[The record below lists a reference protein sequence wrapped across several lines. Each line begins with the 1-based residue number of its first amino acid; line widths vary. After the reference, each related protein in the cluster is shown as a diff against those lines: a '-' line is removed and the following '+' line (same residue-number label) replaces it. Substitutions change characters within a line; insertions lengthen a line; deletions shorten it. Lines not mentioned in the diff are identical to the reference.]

1 MGHFGRVCRGAE
13 KKIHGMG
20 KDSYSSEE
28 TDSSDDEYQQAK
40 NLHLLH
46 LKSLR
51 IHEVGNE
58 NDMPRENEW
67 WETVQVGHGRLQC
80 QLDTGAQASV
90 MTAKQLRSIAPDARI
105 KKTHK
110 RLVSYSQHQIV
121 PRGCT
126 TLKVKHKEKEIK
138 VKFFIIDKAHNPILS
153 GKVCKALNLVKRI
166 HEIDHNLKEL
176 LMQHPELENATGSM
190 PGTYSIK
197 IDPTVTSVVHG
208 TKKKATRSS
217 PTKDYEQAKRNG
229 KRGAFGKS
237 NPAHRLG

>member
-1 MGHFGRVCRGAE
+1 MRLNTPRSTEKESQAPLKCQRCGYNSHKPQEKCPAKNQTCRKCGKMGHFSRVCRGAE

-46 LKSLR
+46 LKSLK
-51 IHEVGNE
+51 IHEVDNE
-58 NDMPRENEW
+58 DDMPR
-67 WETVQVGHGRLQC
+67 
-80 QLDTGAQASV
+80 
-90 MTAKQLRSIAPDARI
+90 DANWTQI

-138 VKFFIIDKAHNPILS
+138 VKVFIIDKAHNPILS

-166 HEIDHNLKEL
+166 HETL
-176 LMQHPELENATGSM
+176 
-190 PGTYSIK
+190 
-197 IDPTVTSVVHG
+197 
-208 TKKKATRSS
+208 
-217 PTKDYEQAKRNG
+217 
-229 KRGAFGKS
+229 
-237 NPAHRLG
+237 